1 MKSDDIKSAAADL
14 GNSASKDATAAR
26 QGAEEAASGLAGQ
39 AQAYK
44 AQASDAASELYG
56 RAKDGI
62 SQAADALPGSASEAA
77 AAGRR
82 AYEGGTDQLARQ
94 VAKQPFEALLL
105 AGAIG
110 YLVGWATSRS

>member
-1 MKSDDIKSAAADL
+1 MKSDDIKSAANDL
-14 GNSASKDATAAR
+14 GSSAGKSVAETKQGVKEATSDFAD
-26 QGAEEAASGLAGQ
+26 Q
-39 AQAYK
+39 AQGYK
-44 AQASDAASELYG
+44 AQASDMAGDLYG
-56 RAKDGI
+56 RAKDGVG
-62 SQAADALPGSASEAA
+62 QVADALPGSASEAA

-105 AGAIG
+105 ASAIG